1 MTSYMDKIEF
11 LRGLINLN
19 CFSLLTNGELKLYI
33 LLLVNASGTEASN
46 RIEMEQIERANGK
59 NLASTELKS
68 MMDSLEKYGL
78 ATMNGII
85 EGHAGKGSE
94 MRFRLK
100 RPVSV

>member
-19 CFSLLTNGELKLYI
+19 CFPLLTNGELKLYI
-33 LLLVNASGTEASN
+33 LLLVNASGTEVSS

-68 MMDSLEKYGL
+68 MMNSLERYGL
-78 ATMNGII
+78 ATMDEII
-85 EGHAGKGSE
+85 EGTGSRGSE
-94 MRFRLK
+94 MKFRLK